1 MQILVVVA
9 STLASLILS
18 SYADQGSVSTLHEHG
33 LVGPKSTVNAA
44 RRVHYKMTEYLRC
57 SLFAHG
63 ALHCGGV
70 GRGVVTSHTQR
81 QRLTYSCWSLLRWL
95 LPLLFCCSLSPSG
108 RERVKE
114 FGGIYLMSCTRRK
127 GDKYYFPYQSRS
139 PRCASS
145 LGSLRKVSFLAT
157 ETIPSP
163 QASARGRVIF
173 SA

>member
-1 MQILVVVA
+1 MFSLRSRCFALWRRWSWCCDLTHTETATYLLMLVSAALVA
-9 STLASLILS
+9 AT
-18 SYADQGSVSTLHEHG
+18 
-33 LVGPKSTVNAA
+33 
-44 RRVHYKMTEYLRC
+44 
-57 SLFAHG
+57 
-63 ALHCGGV
+63 
-70 GRGVVTSHTQR
+70 
-81 QRLTYSCWSLLRWL
+81 SLLL
-95 LPLLFCCSLSPSG
+95 LSLSPSG